1 VERNSFRFFRESE
14 IIPFQ
19 SVDDYLESCEGRGE
33 SPEKPDSGQ
42 FVVRIDSQLHRVMSH
57 AAEERGPCLNS
68 LIEDRLKESF
78 SLAAS
83 GGIAPDRAPHEIL
96 ALTAAP
102 V

>member
-1 VERNSFRFFRESE
+1 
-14 IIPFQ
+14 
-19 SVDDYLESCEGRGE
+19 
-33 SPEKPDSGQ
+33 
-42 FVVRIDSQLHRVMSH
+42 MSH
-57 AAEERGPCLNS
+57 AAEERGPSLNS

-83 GGIAPDRAPHEIL
+83 GGIAPERAPHEIL